1 MAFPFSRRWLLAG
14 ALALGP
20 TTAIA
25 ACASD
30 DKGNTFGPTFG
41 DLPFRDARVVDG
53 QLVGPDGEP
62 IAPDG
67 ALLDPETCP
76 DGTIALVAGD
86 DNTLRGAVSIRG
98 KRWVVST
105 LGGGAAKSKPS
116 LVPFGTGFITATH
129 GAGDALQTSTFTT
142 AWSPVSSIG
151 VPNVKGAPTL
161 AAVGTGAQVVYAEG
175 DGRFYHHGK
184 NGGSGWDAANTN
196 VGDPQSFGTVSAGF
210 AAAGN
215 EAVFAEN
222 GGDMNLYV
230 RSFTDA
236 WSASTKVVGRTV
248 GGTLPA
254 TPELLAIE
262 GTNDLVLA
270 FVQETTLRLSFATRT
285 RSEPHAWSPGTV
297 THPFATTDQKF
308 SLGKSTTGAALI
320 AFRGNGDG
328 KGYYLR
334 GAIGASISW
343 GSAQPVGP
351 TAVAVDSTPA
361 IATGVCGA
369 EAIAAYASGG
379 TVSVVRLVT
388 GIWSAPQVVPGL
400 TGTRVAIATR

>member
-1 MAFPFSRRWLLAG
+1 MAFPFAPRWLLAA

-67 ALLDPETCP
+67 APLDPETCP
-76 DGTIALVAGD
+76 DGTIALLAGD
-86 DNTLRGAVSIRG
+86 DNTLRAAVSIRG

-105 LGGGAAKSKPS
+105 LGGGAAKSKPA
-116 LVPFGTGFITATH
+116 LVPFGPGFIAATH
-129 GAGDALQTSTFTT
+129 GNGDALQTTTFTT

-151 VPNVKGAPTL
+151 VANLKGAPTL
-161 AAVGTGAQVVYAEG
+161 AAVGTGAQVVYSEG

-184 NGGSGWDAANTN
+184 NGGSGWDDATAR
-196 VGDPQSFGTVSAGF
+196 VGDSFGTVSAGL
-210 AAAGN
+210 AAVGN
-215 EAVFAEN
+215 EVVFAEN
-222 GGDMNLYV
+222 GGDQNLYV

-236 WSASTKVVGRTV
+236 WSAATRVVGRTV
-248 GGTLPA
+248 DGAIPA
-254 TPELLAIE
+254 TPELLAID
-262 GTNDLVLA
+262 GSNDLVLV
-270 FVQETTLRLSFATRT
+270 FVQETTRRLSFAART
-285 RSEPHAWSPGTV
+285 RSEPHAWSPGAV
-297 THPFATTDQKF
+297 THLDATTDQKF

-351 TAVAVDSTPA
+351 SAVAVDSTPA

-369 EAIAAYASGG
+369 EAIAVYASGG

-388 GIWSAPQVVPGL
+388 GIWSAPQVIPGL
-400 TGTRVAIATR
+400 SGTRVAIATR

>member
-1 MAFPFSRRWLLAG
+1 MALFLTPRWVFAG
-14 ALALGP
+14 ALAIGP
-20 TTAIA
+20 TMWIA

-62 IAPDG
+62 IAADG
-67 ALLDPETCP
+67 APLDPETCP

-86 DNTLRGAVSIRG
+86 DNALRGAVSVRG

-105 LGGGAAKSKPS
+105 LAGGAAKSKPS
-116 LVPFGTGFITATH
+116 LVPFGAGFVVATH
-129 GAGDALQTSTFTT
+129 GTDNALQTATFTT
-142 AWSPVSSIG
+142 SWSGVTSIG
-151 VPNVKGAPTL
+151 VANVKGAPTL
-161 AAVGTGAQVVYAEG
+161 AVVGTGVQVVYSAG
-175 DGRFYHHGK
+175 DGSFFHHGK
-184 NGGSGWDAANTN
+184 NAGSGWDAANTR
-196 VGDPQSFGTVSAGF
+196 VGDPPSFGTGSAGF
-210 AAAGN
+210 AATGG
-215 EAVFAEN
+215 EAVFGEN
-222 GGDMNLYV
+222 GGDQNLYV
-230 RSFTDA
+230 RSFKDA
-236 WSASTKVVGRTV
+236 WSGSTRVTGRTV

-254 TPELLAIE
+254 TPELLEIE
-262 GTNDLVLA
+262 GSNDLVLV
-270 FVQETTLRLSFATRT
+270 FVQETTLRISFATRARAGT
-285 RSEPHAWSPGTV
+285 REWSPGTV

-308 SLGKSTTGAALI
+308 SLGKSTTGAPLI

-328 KGYYLR
+328 NGYYLR
-334 GAIGASISW
+334 GGLSSSISW
-343 GSAQPVGP
+343 VSAQPVGP

-361 IATGVCGA
+361 ITTGVCGA

-379 TVSVVRLVT
+379 AVSVVRLVA